1 MSDTYLVTGGTGY
14 VGGFTVLQLLEEGK
28 TVRTTIRNLAKEA
41 QFRKSIYSSSD
52 KLTKEIVDSKLTVIE
67 ADLLKDANWTEAIK
81 DVTYVLHV
89 ASPFPPSQ
97 PEDPETL
104 IKPAKEGTLRIL
116 ELAAKTPSVKHVVVT
131 SSFAAIRFGYP
142 ADRTETFTEKDWT
155 IVDKSDSYYVKSK
168 AIAEKSAWDYVK
180 EHKVHYGLS
189 VINPALIIGPS
200 LKYQVTNSTSINK
213 IKTLIDGTL
222 KETGAAKQYLS
233 LVDVRDIAKL
243 HIEALTNPKA
253 NGERFLAH
261 SGPSISLYEAG
272 QVLAKSDKIS
282 AELKANIPTK
292 ELEGTAKPIPSSVE
306 KAKAAFNWT
315 PIPNEVSLVATVEG
329 ILLQEQE

>member
-1 MSDTYLVTGGTGY
+1 MSEIYLVTGGTGY
-14 VGGFTVLQLLEEGK
+14 VGSFTVLQLLEEGK
-28 TVRTTIRNLAKEA
+28 TVKTTIRNLGKEE
-41 QFRKSIYSSSD
+41 QFRKSLYSSSE
-52 KLTKEIVDSKLTVIE
+52 KLTKEIVDSKLTVIK
-67 ADLLKDANWTEAIK
+67 ADLLSDENWLEAFK

-89 ASPFPPSQ
+89 ASPFPLEQ

-116 ELAAKTPSVKHVVVT
+116 QFAAKTPTVKHVVVT

-142 ADRTETFTEKDWT
+142 EDRTETFTEKDWT
-155 IVDKSDSYYVKSK
+155 IVENASSYYVKSK
-168 AIAEKSAWDYVK
+168 AIAEKAAWDYVK
-180 EHKVHYGLS
+180 ENNVKYGLT

-200 LKYQVTNSTSINK
+200 LKYQITNSTSLTK
-213 IKTLIDGTL
+213 IKTLVDGYF
-222 KETGAAKQYLS
+222 KDGAPKQYLS

-272 QVLAKSDKIS
+272 QILAKSNIS
-282 AELKANIPTK
+282 DELKANIPTK

-306 KAKAAFNWT
+306 KAKTTFNWT
-315 PIPNEVSLVATVEG
+315 PIPNEVSLVASIEG
-329 ILLQEQE
+329 ILLQEQA